1 MVAGMLVCAA
11 LWWRLPALYPD
22 VALGAGGSVEIA
34 GSRFSVPEGLDVSRQ
49 ADATVVRR
57 MEGQQVVFVTP
68 AFFPAAQGPI
78 LRLSLSGA
86 HPDLVTELAWITA
99 DAPAEPRFLQ
109 LPRGNAASTL
119 HRLAG
124 HERWEGQIVEIG
136 IFVSGLHATD
146 PLRLSAL
153 SFPEV
158 SRATLAG
165 LLWQQ
170 WRVFSPWR
178 MGSANYYR
186 GFPADAPLGP
196 APVAAVWALAS
207 VLGLAVLAVVRGWSL
222 PGYLPAALTAV
233 MVPWLALDGLWQFRL
248 AEQLDA
254 THERFG
260 GMTQTE
266 KRSMEDDAS
275 LQREARR
282 VLEAL
287 APVRGDRLFLLRES
301 VAHNYHRLRLQYH
314 LLPLNV
320 YNFGSALPDPAAVRE
335 GDFLALLDSPGD
347 VRFDAERGALVDGDV
362 VVPAEPMFDGERLS
376 LFRLAEPGR

>member
-1 MVAGMLVCAA
+1 VVAGVLVCAA
-11 LWWRLPALYPD
+11 LWWRLPDLYPD
-22 VALGAGGSVEIA
+22 VALGAGSSAEIA
-34 GSRFSVPEGLDVSRQ
+34 GSRFSVPEGLGVSRQ
-49 ADATVVRR
+49 AGATVVRR
-57 MEGQQVVFVTP
+57 MEEQQVVFVTRS
-68 AFFPAAQGPI
+68 FFAAAQAPI
-78 LRLSLSGA
+78 LRLRLSGA
-86 HPDLVTELAWITA
+86 HPDLVTELYWLTA
-99 DAPAEPRFLQ
+99 DAPGDPRFLE
-109 LPRGNAASTL
+109 LHRGDAASTL

-124 HERWEGQIVEIG
+124 REGWQGQVVEIG
-136 IFVSGLHATD
+136 IVVSGLHATD

-158 SRATLAG
+158 SRKALAE

-170 WRVFSPWR
+170 WRAFSPWR
-178 MGSANYYR
+178 MGSTNYYR
-186 GFPADAPLGP
+186 GFSADAPLGP
-196 APVAAVWALAS
+196 APVAAVWALAG
-207 VLGLAVLAVVRGWSL
+207 VLGLAVLSVVRGWSL
-222 PGYLPAALTAV
+222 AGLLPAALTAV

-254 THERFG
+254 TRERFG

-275 LQREARR
+275 LQREAAR

-287 APVRGDRLFLLRES
+287 APVRGRRLFVLRDS
-301 VAHNYHRLRLQYH
+301 VAHDYHRLRLQYH

-362 VVPAEPMFDGERLS
+362 VVPAEPVLDGERLS
-376 LFRLAEPGR
+376 LFRLAGPDR